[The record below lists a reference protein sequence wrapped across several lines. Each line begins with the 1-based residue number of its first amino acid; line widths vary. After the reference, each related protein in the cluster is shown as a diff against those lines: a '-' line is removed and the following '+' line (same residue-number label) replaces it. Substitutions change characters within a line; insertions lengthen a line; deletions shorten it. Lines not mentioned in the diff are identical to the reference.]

1 MPDSPPLLAV
11 RSLVKHYP
19 VRTGLLARQWARAVD
34 GVDLTV
40 KAGETV
46 GLVGESGCG
55 KTTLARC
62 VLRIVEPTSGEVIFD
77 GDDLLRLDRP
87 ALRAKRRELAIVY
100 QNPYTSLSPRLRVRD
115 LAGEP
120 LTTHTALRG
129 KALTDRV
136 VESLEAVGLS
146 AAHLGR
152 HAHQLSGG
160 QAQRVAIARALAL
173 NPKLVVLDEPTS
185 ALDVSVQAQILNLLV
200 GLQASLGLAFL
211 FISHNLDVVQYV
223 AHRIVV
229 MYLGQVVES
238 GSSEKLFAAPRHP
251 YTMALLASTP
261 VPDPDFVKPP
271 IALEGN
277 VPSAVSPPSGCR
289 FHPRCPWA
297 QRRCREEAPSLRPM
311 GEGYNGLA
319 HVAACHFAQEI
330 AKQETMS
337 QS

>member
-1 MPDSPPLLAV
+1 V
-11 RSLVKHYP
+11 R
-19 VRTGLLARQWARAVD
+19 D
-34 GVDLTV
+34 
-40 KAGETV
+40 
-46 GLVGESGCG
+46 LVGEP
-55 KTTLARC
+55 
-62 VLRIVEPTSGEVIFD
+62 IV
-77 GDDLLRLDRP
+77 
-87 ALRAKRRELAIVY
+87 
-100 QNPYTSLSPRLRVRD
+100 
-115 LAGEP
+115 
-120 LTTHTALRG
+120 THTARRG

-136 VESLEAVGLS
+136 VQSLEAVGLS

-238 GSSEKLFAAPRHP
+238 GSSEGLFAAPRHP

-311 GEGYNGLA
+311 GEG
-319 HVAACHFAQEI
+319 HVAACHFAEEI
-330 AKQETMS
+330 AKQEAIS

>member
-1 MPDSPPLLAV
+1 MPDSLPLLAV

-40 KAGETV
+40 NAGETV

-62 VLRIVEPTSGEVIFD
+62 VLRIVEPTSGEVVFD
-77 GDDLLRLDRP
+77 GGDLLRLDRP
-87 ALRAKRRELAIVY
+87 TLRARRRELAIVY

-115 LAGEP
+115 LVGEP
-120 LTTHTALRG
+120 IVTHTALRG

-152 HAHQLSGG
+152 RAHQLSGG

-200 GLQASLGLAFL
+200 GLQASLGLAYL

-238 GSSEKLFAAPRHP
+238 GQSERLFVAPRHP

-261 VPDPDFVKPP
+261 VPDPDFVKSP

-277 VPSAVSPPSGCR
+277 VPSAVSPPPGCR

-311 GEGYNGLA
+311 GEGHL
-319 HVAACHFAQEI
+319 AACHFAQEI
-330 AKQETMS
+330 AKQEAIS